1 MTIAN
6 YLIYLAKQINL
17 KVIQEKQIFY
27 ELTKLVEVKRKPWI
41 STLARVIRQMKKLM
55 GKIDVYESRNWEA
68 VENSLVHKAFQKF
81 LFVN

>member
-1 MTIAN
+1 M
-6 YLIYLAKQINL
+6 

-27 ELTKLVEVKRKPWI
+27 ELTKLAEVRRKPWI

-55 GKIDVYESRNWEA
+55 GKIDVYESRNWEV

-81 LFVN
+81 LFFN

>member
-1 MTIAN
+1 M
-6 YLIYLAKQINL
+6 

-27 ELTKLVEVKRKPWI
+27 ELTKLTEVRRKPWI

-81 LFVN
+81 LFFN